1 MGFEGA
7 CSVDKSINDDN
18 QQDPAELFFTAK
30 NVTIF
35 IIKSLHLYSMINQYR
50 TFFVDGNYAMHL
62 INSFLD
68 LLLQ

>member
-30 NVTIF
+30 KFYNF
-35 IIKSLHLYSMINQYR
+35 YNQIITSLQY
-50 TFFVDGNYAMHL
+50 D
-62 INSFLD
+62 
-68 LLLQ
+68 